1 MTTANCTGPECTYVG
16 PDSGATPGRCTQ
28 TAGYIANAEINEII
42 ATNPTVQ
49 VLFDSGSD
57 SDIIV
62 YNETQWVGYM
72 TNTTK
77 STRTT
82 YYQGLNMGG
91 TTEWAIDLESFITSP
106 TDATAFGEYL
116 VELKAEVDDDETE
129 FIATNQ
135 TCSDPSSGD
144 ESGLQASEERGVAAY
159 VNWLVEDS
167 LKSPT
172 EWTRKMFMSTGAGAT
187 QCDLY
192 PDGECP
198 FPTGFCSDYNVSA
211 EYWAEYVVA
220 NAYQYITEL
229 GSLFDFATQNETLS
243 IDAIVDDFPVKSG
256 ATVPDWATIL
266 TNVGGVMGIV
276 GSAIPGL
283 DAEADTTMI
292 GTLSGIFSLAG
303 SDVSSADA
311 TDAETTTLEAAVQ
324 TVYSGMYQSVKDTL
338 IALFETGDIS
348 SWPSD
353 LRTGDYTFEVANFL
367 NGRYMFEL
375 TGTQASD
382 IENTFN
388 SYLRQY
394 LVGTALVS
402 ANYYILKGAYSTSK
416 CASVS
421 SGTVIGDYCYTLE
434 YPGAGWEL
442 VKQIMTDPIS
452 SDDLTKLTDTYGVDL
467 ETLYSNSYTCQNTTG
482 TYSGVVDID
491 VLTASSTV
499 PTCFFNLPVFT
510 VETSDEP
517 TINNFLSSPCLVW
530 DRNTTAKTAE
540 LGVTWMPS
548 NLADVFVRD
557 FCECN
562 ASGRECSEV

>member
-77 STRTT
+77 STRTS

-91 TTEWAIDLESFITSP
+91 TTEWAIDLEAFVTSP
-106 TDATAFGEYL
+106 TDATAFGECL
-116 VELKAEVDDDETE
+116 VELKAEIDDDDTE
-129 FIATNQ
+129 FVSMNL
-135 TCSDPSSGD
+135 TCSDPSSS
-144 ESGLQASEERGVAAY
+144 ESSLQASEERGVAAY
-159 VNWLVEDS
+159 VNWLVEDIY
-167 LKSPT
+167 KSPY
-172 EWTRKMFMSTGAGAT
+172 EWTRRMFESTGAGST

-211 EYWAEYVVA
+211 EYWAEFVVA
-220 NAYQYITEL
+220 NAHQYITEF
-229 GSLFDFATQNETLS
+229 GTLFDFATQNESLS

-266 TNVGGVMGIV
+266 TNVGGVMGIL
-276 GSAIPGL
+276 GSAIPAL
-283 DAEADTTMI
+283 EAETDTASTIMRA
-292 GTLSGIFSLAG
+292 LSGIFSLAG

-311 TDAETTTLEAAVQ
+311 TDAETITLEAAVQ
-324 TVYSGMYQSVKDTL
+324 TLYSSMYQSV
-338 IALFETGDIS
+338 
-348 SWPSD
+348 
-353 LRTGDYTFEVANFL
+353 V
-367 NGRYMFEL
+367 
-375 TGTQASD
+375 
-382 IENTFN
+382 NT
-388 SYLRQY
+388 
-394 LVGTALVS
+394 T
-402 ANYYILKGAYSTSK
+402 IGAYSTSK
-416 CASVS
+416 CASIT

-442 VKQIMTDPIS
+442 AKQIMTDPIS
-452 SDDLTKLTDTYGVDL
+452 SDDLIKLTDTYGIDL
-467 ETLYSNSYTCQNTTG
+467 ETFG
-482 TYSGVVDID
+482 IVEMD
-491 VLTASSTV
+491 VLTASFTV

-530 DRNTTAKTAE
+530 GRNTTAKTAE

-548 NLADVFVRD
+548 TLADVFVRD

>member
-72 TNTTK
+72 TNITK

-91 TTEWAIDLESFITSP
+91 TTEWAIDLEAFVTSP

-116 VELKAEVDDDETE
+116 IELKAEVDDDETE
-129 FIATNQ
+129 FISTNL
-135 TCSDPSSGD
+135 TCSDPSTS
-144 ESGLQASEERGVAAY
+144 ESSLQASEERGVAAY
-159 VNWLVEDS
+159 INWLVEDS

-172 EWTRKMFMSTGAGAT
+172 EWTRQMFKSTGAGST

-211 EYWAEYVVA
+211 EYWAEFVVA
-220 NAYQYITEL
+220 NAHQYITEI
-229 GSLFDFATQNETLS
+229 GTLFDFATQNESLS

-266 TNVGGVMGIV
+266 TNVGGVMGIL
-276 GSAIPGL
+276 GSAIPAL
-283 DAEADTTMI
+283 DAETDTASTIM
-292 GTLSGIFSLAG
+292 GTLSGIYSLAG

-311 TDAETTTLEAAVQ
+311 TDAETITLEAAVQ
-324 TVYSGMYQSVKDTL
+324 TLYSTMYESVVNTT
-338 IALFETGDIS
+338 IRLFETGDIS
-348 SWPSD
+348 IWPSD
-353 LRTGDYTFEVANFL
+353 LRSGDYTFEVANFF

-375 TGTQASD
+375 TGTQASNMES
-382 IENTFN
+382 IFN
-388 SYLRQY
+388 GY
-394 LVGTALVS
+394 
-402 ANYYILKGAYSTSK
+402 GAYSTSK
-416 CASVS
+416 CSS
-421 SGTVIGDYCYTLE
+421 ITSGTVIGDYCYTLE

-452 SDDLTKLTDTYGVDL
+452 SDDLTKLTDTYGIDL

-482 TYSGVVDID
+482 TYGGVVETD